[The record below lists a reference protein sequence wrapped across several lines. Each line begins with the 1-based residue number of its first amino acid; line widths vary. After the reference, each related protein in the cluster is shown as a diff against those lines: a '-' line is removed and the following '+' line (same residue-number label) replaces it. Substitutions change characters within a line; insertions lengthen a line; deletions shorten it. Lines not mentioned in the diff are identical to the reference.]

1 MKQQEIYAFAKIDDL
16 EARDLVYQEIKRG
29 KSRFGKWNQIGSLR
43 DKWYGKNAFLL
54 RITKG
59 DWIVHVNM
67 PKYGHC
73 VAVKVVGEYYFDEGL
88 DCKYGNDFNNVIP
101 VDSSTL
107 IEFDRNDPN
116 VLPSV
121 NLAPRRR
128 GQRVLQVEDFLAS
141 IRNLKNKEFSE
152 TQGAD
157 RSLIHLKDKI
167 NGLLPVITA
176 EIQEMNKSKKFE
188 SFLHKIFSNMPNT
201 ISVKNG
207 FGWGTDHGADLIVE
221 FENPVIGI
229 NISTKLIVQAK
240 SYTGK
245 HFDTNAIDQIVEGIK
260 RYDADAGLLITTA
273 EETEEL
279 EEYVRAKSEEIQKT
293 IDIIAGADVAR
304 FVIRYAPEF
313 LIGSV

>member
-16 EARDLVYQEIKRG
+16 EARHLVYQDIKRG
-29 KSRFGKWNQIGSLR
+29 KSRFGMWDQVRSLR
-43 DKWYGKNAFLL
+43 EKWYGKNAFLL
-54 RITKG
+54 RIARG

-67 PKYGHC
+67 PSYGKC
-73 VAVKVVGEYYFDEGL
+73 VAVEVLGEYGFDEGL
-88 DCKYGNDFNNVIP
+88 DCKYGKDFNNFIP
-101 VDSSTL
+101 VDVSTF